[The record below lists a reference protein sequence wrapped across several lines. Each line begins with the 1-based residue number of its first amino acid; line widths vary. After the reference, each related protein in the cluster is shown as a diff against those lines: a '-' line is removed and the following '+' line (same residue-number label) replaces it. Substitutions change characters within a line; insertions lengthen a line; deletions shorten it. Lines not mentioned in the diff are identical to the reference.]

1 MDGCSHSHRL
11 GLCDWRRAFLVKHNS
26 NGIHSCQIVKPK
38 KINHSCFRIKSNQ
51 IKVFFLGVVLVLRP
65 WAQNANE
72 TCISA
77 PAFPIEIGSTKRD
90 SFRYFRYF

>member
-38 KINHSCFRIKSNQ
+38 KKITRAFESNQ
-51 IKVFFLGVVLVLRP
+51 INVFFLRGVLVLRP